1 MAVKQ
6 PTKPAAKGQS
16 KIVPPKPQEVV
27 KTQATVA
34 QEPQMSNG
42 DTSKFISGAISGE
55 EKKDPVVMQAI
66 EDGLKGKSG
75 ITVKQNIVVQGDG
88 PILIKAFEKAI
99 LRGARFKQG
108 TFPQL
113 NNYPKHIEMEVEL
126 DLSDDEW
133 ENDVP
138 NGLHCSPVGAN
149 TLTFDK
155 ETMDSLP
162 WETFRKVVGKHGV
175 FGRDRKVML
184 TDYLKRTD
192 QEA

>member
-1 MAVKQ
+1 MAVKNA
-6 PTKPAAKGQS
+6 TKPAAKS
-16 KIVPPKPQEVV
+16 VAAKPQEVV

-34 QEPQMSNG
+34 QETQISNG
-42 DTSKFISGAISGE
+42 DTSKFISGTISSE
-55 EKKDPVVMQAI
+55 EKKDPVLLQSI
-66 EDGLKGKSG
+66 EEGLKGKSG
-75 ITVKQNIVVQGDG
+75 ITVTQTIVVQGDA

-138 NGLHCSPVGAN
+138 NGLHCSPISAKA
-149 TLTFDK
+149 LTFDK
-155 ETMDSLP
+155 ETMDNLP

-192 QEA
+192 QEV